1 MALVLSRKTGEAI
14 DLSLDGVLL
23 GVIRF
28 GEMDSGRA
36 RVFIEAVPE
45 LRVKRSELQDSEDVI
60 ARKNEASGAV
70 SP

>member
-1 MALVLSRKTGEAI
+1 MLVLSRKTGEAI

-28 GEMDSGRA
+28 GEMQSGRA

-60 ARKNEASGAV
+60 ARKNEFQVA
-70 SP
+70 

>member
-14 DLSLDGVLL
+14 DLSIDGVFL

-60 ARKNEASGAV
+60 ARKNEFQVA
-70 SP
+70 

>member
-28 GEMDSGRA
+28 GEMESGRA

-45 LRVKRSELQDSEDVI
+45 LRVKRSELQDSENEL
-60 ARKNEASGAV
+60 ARKREFQVA
-70 SP
+70 

>member
-28 GEMDSGRA
+28 GEMESGRA

-45 LRVKRSELQDSEDVI
+45 LRVKRSELKDSEDELAKKREFQV
-60 ARKNEASGAV
+60 A
-70 SP
+70 

>member
-14 DLSLDGVLL
+14 DLSIDGVLL

-36 RVFIEAVPE
+36 RVFIDAVPE

-60 ARKNEASGAV
+60 ATKNEFQVA
-70 SP
+70 

>member
-36 RVFIEAVPE
+36 KVVIEAVPE
-45 LRVKRSELQDSEDVI
+45 LRVRRSELQDSEDVI
-60 ARKNEASGAV
+60 ARKNEFQVA
-70 SP
+70 

>member
-60 ARKNEASGAV
+60 ARKNEFQVA
-70 SP
+70 

>member
-14 DLSLDGVLL
+14 DLSIDGVLL

-60 ARKNEASGAV
+60 ARKNEFQVA
-70 SP
+70 

>member
-60 ARKNEASGAV
+60 ARKKEFQVA
-70 SP
+70 

>member
-14 DLSLDGVLL
+14 DLLIDGVLL

-60 ARKNEASGAV
+60 ARKKEFQVA
-70 SP
+70 

>member
-28 GEMDSGRA
+28 GEMESGRA

-45 LRVKRSELQDSEDVI
+45 LRVKRSELKDSEDEL
-60 ARKNEASGAV
+60 ARKREFQVA
-70 SP
+70 

>member
-45 LRVKRSELQDSEDVI
+45 LRVKRSELQDSEDVV
-60 ARKNEASGAV
+60 ARKNEFQVA
-70 SP
+70 